1 MTFRLLLVALL
12 GIASMAGA
20 ADQSIHERFDQVLRS
35 SVTDGEVDYTRIAN
49 NPNFAA
55 YIKDLEAEPTFN
67 SHSEALVYWINAYN
81 ALAIKG
87 ILDGRSPRTLL
98 GKYSYFK
105 KAKYRV
111 GGKRINLYDLERK
124 VISFTCLAG
133 GFRHRFSSSDWRLR
147 LISILY
153 NYRCTRTRV
162 ISGAQAMFVRC
173 TLFHQLGGFPN
184 QPILEDIAFCHK
196 LNTVTDPII
205 LDDYVLT
212 DARKLVKM
220 GIWRSLARVLSIF
233 IRLELGKPVATTHPF
248 FQDVR

>member
-20 ADQSIHERFDQVLRS
+20 ADQSIHERFAQVLRS

-124 VISFTCLAG
+124 VIIPMGEPRIHFAINCASQSCPKLLSRAYTADTLDQQLDVNARAFINDPILNYFDRDKKIAYVSKIFDCYKKEFRQHAGSVQKYVSKYIRDPEVAKDLANEQYKIKYLKY
-133 GFRHRFSSSDWRLR
+133 DWRLNG
-147 LISILY
+147 ISPKP
-153 NYRCTRTRV
+153 
-162 ISGAQAMFVRC
+162 AQ
-173 TLFHQLGGFPN
+173 
-184 QPILEDIAFCHK
+184 
-196 LNTVTDPII
+196 
-205 LDDYVLT
+205 
-212 DARKLVKM
+212 
-220 GIWRSLARVLSIF
+220 S
-233 IRLELGKPVATTHPF
+233 
-248 FQDVR
+248 